1 MTRIG
6 LIDSL
11 VDLMTVDIT
20 NREEG
25 YTVYVSE
32 VCGDVDT
39 VATVEDPPQ
48 VYNENVFVLP
58 VTEDLVLAAA
68 SRPTKHARRFYE
80 VFGAEFDF
88 LFFTTSRYLSEF
100 QHISLVNLS
109 RASAGSSI
117 FDTPSYTWGGWAL
130 KGLTAT
136 GRTFL
141 RQPSRCT
148 IAPVDDSGLKWG
160 RNADATLA
168 IR

>member
-1 MTRIG
+1 
-6 LIDSL
+6 
-11 VDLMTVDIT
+11 MTVDIT
-20 NREEG
+20 KREDG
-25 YTVYVSE
+25 YTGYVPE

-48 VYNENVFVLP
+48 VYNENVFLLP
-58 VTEDLVLAAA
+58 VTEELVLTAA
-68 SRPTKHARRFYE
+68 SRLSKQARRFYE
-80 VFGAEFDF
+80 VFEAVFDF

-100 QHISLVNLS
+100 QRKSRVNLS

-117 FDTPSYTWGGWAL
+117 IDTPSHTWGGWAP

-136 GRTFL
+136 GRTL
-141 RQPSRCT
+141 LCQPFRCT